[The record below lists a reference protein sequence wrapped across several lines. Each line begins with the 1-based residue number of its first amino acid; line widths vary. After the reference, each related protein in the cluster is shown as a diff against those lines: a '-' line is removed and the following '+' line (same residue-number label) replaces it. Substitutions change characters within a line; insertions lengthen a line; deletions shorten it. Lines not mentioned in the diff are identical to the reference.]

1 MDIIYRG
8 TIPEEKKYG
17 ATCCNCNTQVQ
28 YKLKE
33 VKIHYD
39 PRDGDYHEFECPVCG
54 KLVSTIPSPVP
65 NTDTNKL
72 QPNQFDSLY
81 YNDR

>member
-8 TIPEEKKYG
+8 TIPEEKSYT
-17 ATCCNCNTQVQ
+17 ATCGNCGTKVK

-33 VKIHYD
+33 VKVRYD

-54 KLVSTIPSPVP
+54 KLVSTTPSLVP
-65 NTDTNKL
+65 NNNKVR
-72 QPNQFDSLY
+72 PNKFDSLY